1 MTDNNQAR
9 EIIRS
14 LVQRGAYRE
23 AAAYARVLPADTQ
36 SIPFIALE
44 RARGF
49 LKQGHPINAEAA
61 LAAAN
66 LERATPGERL
76 ILALESAAL
85 QVYRRVAIKEAM
97 ASASDSLA
105 ATNASVDPLDQAEA
119 ERVYARILLIAA
131 TYYEISP
138 EAGQKA
144 RDRLLTISAVLEQ
157 GGRIDEAL
165 AARFTYAEK
174 LDDPLTRANALL
186 KLADHAIKL
195 ARPNLA
201 AEAKLIAGV
210 QLMLAGESSSRI
222 VETFDAAAVLYQ
234 EGDHAHGLIDVQ
246 LAKAKL
252 AIEREFADTTAML
265 ACLQAYAEI
274 DFPRG
279 ELSTLM
285 DLSQLAH
292 ERGDTTAAA
301 DYRRQTLALSEQV
314 GMGLARDSFQT
325 AQIDLMMR
333 NADYGG
339 AIELSQAAIASEPPA
354 MLKAG
359 YEQLLGS
366 AYSFINDLDAACSHG
381 RRAIEMFE
389 RLGVIDSASDAVMK
403 LASDLSSRRREDAW
417 QEADAL
423 LQSWSIKDEERQ
435 DYAAAV
441 SKYEMIAQVRIARFL
456 YSKADQGKAQLLDE
470 AEQAITRAE
479 ALAGRLSGR
488 EALQRLGNLKQLRGQ
503 VYQATENEDRVIQAW
518 RDALELYKQAGLEMY
533 AANCHFMLGV
543 IYLNRS
549 NQDLSA
555 NFGEAENNLRLGL
568 EYYESAGM
576 RGQAADSHFMFA
588 RLYVNASIRVTA
600 DLSAQLIDAALG
612 HLLGAERDYDA
623 IRQEFN
629 AGSSILE
636 VQQGKR
642 ALIEKSQRIYELAL
656 DVVCRFRPDP
666 KEAWNWVQ
674 RAKARALS
682 DILGTGSMPPS
693 RVMAD
698 LERHPDSFQL
708 VAWES
713 ELATRIKKVP
723 PAERPGLR
731 AELEALRQRMSS
743 DALLSEYLELRT
755 GAVLAAADLEMMLR
769 ESDAAARACVCID
782 WFAIGDRL
790 FLVAVRPGAEPELIP
805 LSLSLSKVRTF
816 VSNDLG
822 PENFRVTLQDA
833 PDVLRELDSLI
844 SPLVHVSNPEDLL
857 ILSPTG
863 PLNALPLH
871 ALEIDSAPLLARNPI
886 VYSPSLGV
894 MRQCL
899 ARRRTRKTKPTTA
912 LFGDPNGDRL
922 EAARLV
928 THLEYLLTTK
938 AFIGNEVTREA
949 FGDAISG
956 RDFIHFQGHA
966 VHKPSEPLDSFL
978 ALADGHLTAR
988 EIFGLANLKAE
999 LVTLAACESA
1009 ASVIAPGDEPLGL
1022 VPAFLFAGSNA
1033 LLATLWKVNQTSAA
1047 LTMRLFYDILAN
1059 ESGSANKA
1067 LALRQAMLAVRS
1079 TPGFDSPYHWAP
1091 FSLHGNWR

>member
-1 MTDNNQAR
+1 VTDDNQAR
-9 EIIRS
+9 EIIRA
-14 LVQRGAYRE
+14 LIRRGTYRE
-23 AAAYARVLPADTQ
+23 AAAYARDLPAEIQ
-36 SIPFIALE
+36 SIPLVALE

-49 LKQGHPINAEAA
+49 LKQGHPINAEDA

-66 LERATPGERL
+66 LLRATPGERL

-85 QVYRRVAIKEAM
+85 QIYRRVAIKEAM
-97 ASASDSLA
+97 AAASDSLA
-105 ATNASVDPLDQAEA
+105 TNESVDPLDQAEA
-119 ERVYARILLIAA
+119 ERVHARILLIAA
-131 TYYEISP
+131 TYYEVSP
-138 EAGQKA
+138 EEGKKA
-144 RDRLLTISAVLEQ
+144 RDRLLTISAVLEHA
-157 GGRIDEAL
+157 GRTDEAL

-174 LDDPLTRANALL
+174 LDDPLSRINALL
-186 KLADHAIKL
+186 KLADHAIGV

-210 QLMLAGESSSRI
+210 QMMIAGEPSTRI
-222 VETFDAAAVLYQ
+222 IETLDAAAVLYQ
-234 EGDHAHGLIDVQ
+234 QGNHAHGQIDVQ
-246 LAKAKL
+246 LAKAKM
-252 AIEREFADTTAML
+252 AIEREFADPKSL
-265 ACLQAYAEI
+265 DACLRAYSEI

-279 ELSTLM
+279 ELGALM

-301 DYRRQTLALSEQV
+301 DYRRQTLALAQQV

-325 AQIDLMMR
+325 AQIALMMGS
-333 NADYGG
+333 ADYGG
-339 AIELSQAAIASEPPA
+339 AIELSQAAIASEAPA

-366 AYSFINDLDAACSHG
+366 AYSSIDDLDAACEHG

-389 RLGVIDSASDAVMK
+389 HLGAIDSASDAVMK
-403 LASDLSSRRREDAW
+403 FASDLNSRRREHDW

-423 LQSWSIKDEERQ
+423 LRRWSIKDEKRH

-441 SKYEMIAQVRIARFL
+441 GKYEMIAQVRLARFL
-456 YSKADQGKAQLLDE
+456 YSKVDQGKALLLKE
-470 AEQAITRAE
+470 AERAIKTGE
-479 ALAGRLSGR
+479 ALAQRLTGR
-488 EALQRLGNLKQLRGQ
+488 EGVLRLGNLKQLRGQ
-503 VYQATENEDRVIQAW
+503 AYQATGDEDGVIQAW

-543 IYLNRS
+543 IYLNRA
-549 NQDLSA
+549 NHDLLA
-555 NFGEAENNLRLGL
+555 NFGEAENNLRTAL
-568 EYYESAGM
+568 EYYDSARM
-576 RGQAADSHFMFA
+576 RAQAADSRYMFA
-588 RLYVNASIRVTA
+588 RLYVNVSIRVTA
-600 DLSAQLIDAALG
+600 DLSAQMIDAALG
-612 HLLGAERDYDA
+612 HLLGAEADYDA

-642 ALIEKSQRIYELAL
+642 ALIEKSRRVYELAL

-682 DILGTGSMPPS
+682 DVLGTGATPPS
-693 RVMAD
+693 RVMTD

-708 VAWES
+708 VVCES
-713 ELATRIKKVP
+713 ELATRVNKVP
-723 PAERPGLR
+723 AAERVELR
-731 AELEALRQRMSS
+731 AELDALRQSMRA
-743 DALLSEYLELRT
+743 DALLAEYLELRT
-755 GAVLAAADLEMMLR
+755 GAALDAADLELMFS
-769 ESDAAARACVCID
+769 EGDAAVSACVCID

-790 FLVAVRPGAEPELIP
+790 FLVAVRPGREPELIP
-805 LSLSLSKVRTF
+805 LSLSLSKVRAF

-822 PENFRVTLQDA
+822 PESFRVTLQDA

-844 SPLVHVSNPEDLL
+844 SPLAHLSNPEDLL

-871 ALEIDSAPLLARNPI
+871 ALEIDSEPLLARNPI
-886 VYSPSLGV
+886 AYCPSLGV

-899 ARRRTRKTKPTTA
+899 ARRRIRKTSPATA
-912 LFGDPNGDRL
+912 LFGDPNGDRP
-922 EAARLV
+922 EAAKLM
-928 THLEYLLTTK
+928 THLEQLLTTRP
-938 AFIGNEVTREA
+938 FIGKEVTRAA
-949 FGDAISG
+949 FSDAISG

-966 VHKPSEPLDSFL
+966 VHKPREPLDSFL

-988 EIFGLANLKAE
+988 EIFGLANLQAE
-999 LVTLAACESA
+999 LITLAACESA

-1022 VPAFLFAGSNA
+1022 IPAFLFAGSNA

-1047 LTMRLFYDILAN
+1047 LTMRLFYDMLAN
-1059 ESGSANKA
+1059 ESAPADKA
-1067 LALRQAMLAVRS
+1067 LALRQAMLAVRA

-1091 FSLHGNWR
+1091 FILHGNWR